1 MKYWFNPKCI
11 NIDCCTEEIISI
23 RKKFPHTKI
32 IICYYQIIKRIIK
45 HLPQIRN
52 KNDNINKKAK
62 DLFANIK
69 ILLFLNKS
77 KLKYFFDLI
86 QAKYEKDFTGL
97 IKYFY
102 PLNDLCWN

>member
-1 MKYWFNPKCI
+1 MPKKKTFLGAFILIKNENKEIFTAIFNYLAMKYWFNPKCI

-45 HLPQIRN
+45 HIPQIRN

-69 ILLFLNKS
+69 ILLF
-77 KLKYFFDLI
+77 
-86 QAKYEKDFTGL
+86 
-97 IKYFY
+97 
-102 PLNDLCWN
+102 